1 VVWFFSI
8 RAWKVRE
15 KTPRSTEVGAKAQL
29 ISRNAELNVLEPMNG
44 RKRKKYVD

>member
-1 VVWFFSI
+1 VVWFFPIS
-8 RAWKVRE
+8 AWEVRE
-15 KTPRSTEVGAKAQL
+15 ETPRPTEVGAKAQL